1 MNGFFCAE
9 ILFQGGWNISLSSIH
24 CKGFHF
30 SVILLRRV
38 LRTRANEAGL
48 LLVLK
53 ITKEGWSVL
62 TFTVLQSQFIVV
74 IKDWQNV
81 LVFVCLLTC
90 SSEQIK
96 LHLISMLLCKEF
108 ALAVSSLPHLSPPPQ
123 KKSHDRSMFKVFFF
137 ITVSNCLKC
146 GNSVLVKSSPRH
158 STVKALGKRETGA
171 WCEGRKRPPAPRHA
185 QFLAL
190 PTSGNTEV
198 A

>member
-1 MNGFFCAE
+1 MLIKQGMAVFEGYLGSLISFNPYFLDIDFWLAYILYLVLVCILWFLVWMAFFCAE

-53 ITKEGWSVL
+53 ITKEGWSVP

-108 ALAVSSLPHLSPPPQ
+108 ALAVSSLPHLPPPP
-123 KKSHDRSMFKVFFF
+123 KKSRDRSMFEVFFF
-137 ITVSNCLKC
+137 YHRVELYKMRQQCSC
-146 GNSVLVKSSPRH
+146 
-158 STVKALGKRETGA
+158 
-171 WCEGRKRPPAPRHA
+171 
-185 QFLAL
+185 
-190 PTSGNTEV
+190 
-198 A
+198 

>member
-1 MNGFFCAE
+1 M
-9 ILFQGGWNISLSSIH
+9 
-24 CKGFHF
+24 
-30 SVILLRRV
+30 ILLRRV

-108 ALAVSSLPHLSPPPQ
+108 ALAVSSLPHLPPPPKK
-123 KKSHDRSMFKVFFF
+123 KKSRSFYVQGVFF